1 MWATMASVELI
12 GNFRVKLMNNSKI
25 EQITLSIRKIK
36 QMRREKS
43 PFSERTFLVFQ
54 CIKKKIIKRWV

>member
-12 GNFRVKLMNNSKI
+12 GNFRVKLMNNSKT
-25 EQITLSIRKIK
+25 EQIALSIRIIK

-54 CIKKKIIKRWV
+54 CVKRK

>member
-12 GNFRVKLMNNSKI
+12 GNFRVKLMNYSKI

-54 CIKKKIIKRWV
+54 GIKRK

>member
-1 MWATMASVELI
+1 
-12 GNFRVKLMNNSKI
+12 MNNSKI

-54 CIKKKIIKRWV
+54 CIKKKNKKVGLVLQLKATKGVK

>member
-25 EQITLSIRKIK
+25 E
-36 QMRREKS
+36 EKLNRCE
-43 PFSERTFLVFQ
+43 ERDLRFRNEHF
-54 CIKKKIIKRWV
+54 

>member
-43 PFSERTFLVFQ
+43 PFWERTFLVFQ
-54 CIKKKIIKRWV
+54 CIKRK

>member
-25 EQITLSIRKIK
+25 EQITLSIRKI
-36 QMRREKS
+36 
-43 PFSERTFLVFQ
+43 
-54 CIKKKIIKRWV
+54 